1 MIIFLI
7 EMLEYQTLVA
17 LQYLQYNMSHGK
29 ILLVMPWV
37 EIMMPKPLF
46 QNIVILRRPGVA
58 TFAYIIKIA
67 IMFVKTIFTKTK

>member
-7 EMLEYQTLVA
+7 EMLEYQTLVTF
-17 LQYLQYNMSHGK
+17 QYLQYNMSHGI

-46 QNIVILRRPGVA
+46 QNIILRRPGVA

-67 IMFVKTIFTKTK
+67 IMFVKTIFIKTK